1 MATRLLGVNIDH
13 VATIRQARG
22 TLYPQ
27 PVYAALEAEQGGAD
41 GITIHLRE
49 DLRHIQKDDVRLI
62 RETILTRL
70 NLEMALNKEMLDFS
84 ALIKPEFVCLVPEK
98 RQELTTEGGLDVIA
112 KQQEINK
119 AQAFLQEHNIRLSLF
134 IDPHPKQ
141 LDAAAKT
148 GAPFVEL
155 HTGSYAN
162 ATNEEERQKE
172 LEIIIA
178 AVNHAQ
184 SLGLEVNA
192 GHGLNY
198 QNVKDIARIPQIY
211 ELNIGHSIVARALF
225 VGMRQAVREMK
236 DMLLI

>member
-22 TLYPQ
+22 TRYPQ

-112 KQQEINK
+112 KQQEIKK
-119 AQAFLQEHNIRLSLF
+119 AQVFLQKHSIRLSLF
-134 IDPHPKQ
+134 IDSDSKQ

-155 HTGSYAN
+155 HTGNYAN
-162 ATNEEERQKE
+162 ATNEDERQKE
-172 LEIIIA
+172 LKVIID
-178 AVNHAQ
+178 AVNYAQ

-198 QNVKDIARIPQIY
+198 QNVKDIARIPHIY

-236 DMLLI
+236 DMLVI

>member
-112 KQQEINK
+112 KQQEIKK
-119 AQAFLQEHNIRLSLF
+119 AQAFLQKHNIRLSLF
-134 IDPHPKQ
+134 IDPHPRQ